1 MAREIGKGGGYG
13 QQFFPNQV
21 DYGTEPTDV
30 AGPLPTSFQIGGFG
44 GEDTGD
50 YDQYGWLQDF
60 INIFRPY
67 VADQDTDDIDRIFRQ
82 EQAQAFQDILERIYA
97 GEATWRDLNKE
108 DYDFLNDIPE
118 FSDYF
123 DNVYEQ
129 AQYEDFLKEFE
140 KAATSTE
147 EDKNQKIQD
156 LFIEYENAGIEDNSY
171 IQSGLSFSGFNPNQV
186 LNEAILGDGPIGA
199 KVEICTS
206 SVTTNCVNPLDIK
219 DIWEDFG
226 RHVQVIFKG
235 FEIPGLPEWFP
246 FPGILQLPT
255 LGDIWDKVT
264 DPFYDEIDRQL
275 EECGERDDNE
285 DGIKNTPAECEAQ
298 LKTGDI
304 LTGVISQGV
313 KDIATAT
320 GDKVREII
328 DSTLEG
334 IDCALNPVDCA
345 GKIKDAVGDI
355 FNDGSIWGSADPTA
369 DGIPD
374 WLRVIILG
382 GQYGDEI
389 IGALE
394 GILDQ
399 DIDNNGTVGIPI
411 TGTCEDGEADFGNG
425 CEPVC
430 PENPDIPASSEQCV
444 PKGPDNGYCEDGVT
458 EKDNPEGTN
467 CPEYEPPLSA
477 EEQRCNEQGRI
488 YDDLNDV
495 CTEECSNP
503 EHVVGSDG
511 VCGPPE
517 DTSCPD
523 GTMPE
528 DHQDNDCSKPLKSE
542 DPEAGDDD
550 PYCVQGRPAD
560 GTFGAQNWDINCSDQ
575 YCTDGTRKTDSEGTN
590 CPGYV
595 APCENNATLESDCT
609 TCASGRPA
617 SDHENGDCS
626 QPLKQVEPTPCA
638 NGATLESDC
647 SECPDGS
654 TPNQH
659 EFSNCDEP
667 LIDTGDGT
675 DDTKTIEEICSE
687 PRPEGMGF
695 DEQTWD
701 RYCSGGTVDTSACDQ
716 QNRVTREDGTCGE
729 CKPGYS
735 LDPEGF
741 DQCVKDAEPP
751 VTPPDDGGS
760 SSGGGGGRMLSS
772 GMGEPLDLRFDIAG
786 DPELLTRTEFPITN
800 YLAGLGLFTNS
811 NGGTNV

>member
-1 MAREIGKGGGYG
+1 MTLMVIGEGTSGAELRNIILSDPFLNGLFGWMVDGLGSGINLAAIRAINSATRAEIRDDKKQCWANGHYVNNVGKCITDPEQGLQVAFRNIAELQDDNNVRKSRIEAYIAAS
-13 QQFFPNQV
+13 FFRDWNNAI
-21 DYGTEPTDV
+21 E
-30 AGPLPTSFQIGGFG
+30 S
-44 GEDTGD
+44 GENENLGKVIE
-50 YDQYGWLQDF
+50 QYGNSGF
-60 INIFRPY
+60 ME
-67 VADQDTDDIDRIFRQ
+67 T
-82 EQAQAFQDILERIYA
+82 
-97 GEATWRDLNKE
+97 
-108 DYDFLNDIPE
+108 
-118 FSDYF
+118 
-123 DNVYEQ
+123 
-129 AQYEDFLKEFE
+129 
-140 KAATSTE
+140 
-147 EDKNQKIQD
+147 
-156 LFIEYENAGIEDNSY
+156 NSY
-171 IQSGLSFSGFNPNQV
+171 INAFSFSSTNPQQ
-186 LNEAILGDGPIGA
+186 ILDETLIGDGDIA
-199 KVEICTS
+199 ASVRLCSDT
-206 SVTTNCVNPLDIK
+206 VTTNCVNPFDIQ
-219 DIWEDFG
+219 DIWDDFG

-235 FEIPGLPEWFP
+235 LEIPGLPEWLP
-246 FPGILQLPT
+246 FPGILKIPT
-255 LGDIWDKVT
+255 LGDIWDTVT
-264 DPFYDEIDRQL
+264 GTFDEEVNRQL
-275 EECGERDDNE
+275 EECADRDDNN
-285 DGIKNTPAECEAQ
+285 DGVKNTPAECEAQ
-298 LKTGDI
+298 LDAAGI
-304 LTGVISQGV
+304 LTGVITQGAT
-313 KDIATAT
+313 DIATAT

-334 IDCALNPVDCA
+334 IDCALNPAECA

-355 FNDGSIWGSADPTA
+355 FDNGDVWGSADPTA

-382 GQYGDEI
+382 GQYGEEI

-394 GILDQ
+394 GIIDQ
-399 DIDNNGTVGIPI
+399 DLDNNGTVGLPI
-411 TGTCEDGEADFGNG
+411 TDGCEEGEADFGNG
-425 CEPVC
+425 CEPRC
-430 PENPDIPASSEQCV
+430 PENPNIPASSEQCV
-444 PKGPDNGYCEDGVT
+444 SQSPDNGYCDDGVT

-488 YDDLNDV
+488 YDELNDV
-495 CTEECSNP
+495 CTEDCANP

-517 DTSCPD
+517 ITSCPD

-609 TCASGRPA
+609 TCANGRPA

-626 QPLKQVEPTPCA
+626 QPLIQVEPTPCA

-654 TPNQH
+654 TPSQH
-659 EFSNCDEP
+659 EFGSCDEP

-675 DDTKTIEEICSE
+675 DGTPTIEEICSE

-695 DEQTWD
+695 DAQTWD
-701 RYCSGGTVDTSACDQ
+701 RYCSGGSVDTSACDQ

-741 DQCVKDAEPP
+741 DQCVRDPETP
-751 VTPPDDGGS
+751 VTSPDNGS
-760 SSGGGGGRMLSS
+760 SSGGGGGGGSMLT
-772 GMGEPLDLRFDIAG
+772 GQPLDLGFDIAG
-786 DPELLTRTEFPITN
+786 DPELLARTEFPITN
-800 YLAGLGLFTNS
+800 YLAGLFTNS
-811 NGGTNV
+811 NGGRNA